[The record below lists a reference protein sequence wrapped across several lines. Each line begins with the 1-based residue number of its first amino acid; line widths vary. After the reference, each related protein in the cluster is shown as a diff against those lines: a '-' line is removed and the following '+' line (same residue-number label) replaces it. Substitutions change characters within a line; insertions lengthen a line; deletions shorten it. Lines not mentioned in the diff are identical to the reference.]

1 MVDFVQDVWD
11 AQDGLPHPGVT
22 GVRQSRDGYIWIATY
37 SGVVRFDGVDFKAP
51 EVEGRVKVALND
63 HVRAFLQA
71 EDGAMWFGTRREG
84 AIRVLGR
91 EGQVVST
98 KEGLPHNEVRAMAQ
112 TKDGTIWL
120 GTSGG
125 LVARD
130 PSGKLRTFTTEHGLP
145 SRQIMALHADPDG
158 TLWVGTPEFGVARS
172 KGGDSFE
179 KVPLDF
185 LRKFN
190 IIEEAAGMGL
200 TTVAALTR
208 DRDGN
213 LWAGTS
219 VGLVRIARGDTI
231 DPQHFVPGAFNALW
245 PSRDGILWVSSG
257 AGLGRWENGVWR
269 RYTSEDGI
277 VTEGLHVAYED
288 AEGSI
293 WLGTRLGLARLR
305 PRMIR
310 TYTRRDG
317 VAHESITS
325 VFETRDGA
333 LWAGTRNGASRFK
346 DGKWTTVGVAE
357 GMPHDSVRAFAED
370 KDGGLW
376 IGTLDGLAR
385 YKDGRVTV
393 VPSPS
398 KPYSVRGLAVDPQGT
413 LWIATESLDRLEGR
427 RIVTVMKG
435 EAMCD
440 RSPVNY
446 LYAARDGSLWI
457 GRSAALTHVKDGR
470 SECFKDTEVLARNDV
485 RSIYEDADGH
495 TWVLGIGGLSQLRN
509 GKIESLGRA
518 DSPLGSA
525 IYGMLDD
532 DRGGYWFSTP
542 RGLLRVDKA
551 EVAKSGAGAPTDSL
565 RMFGTADGM
574 DSSVGTGGGVPTA
587 FRTRDGRLAFATA
600 TGVAVV
606 DPGKIVIDAYVPPV
620 YVERLLADHKP
631 VEVDGTARLAP
642 GTRDVE
648 LHFALLSFVA
658 PERAQYKYKLEGHDQ
673 DWVASGARRV
683 AYYSNLKPGRH
694 RFRVLAANH
703 NGIWNEKGATLEF
716 ELAPRFYETAWFVP
730 LLVLGFA
737 SAGAGA
743 YRVRVAALR
752 ARAAHLQR
760 TVDEALAKVHVLSGM
775 LPICA
780 SCRRVREDTGY
791 WRQIEAYVQE
801 RSAAKFSH
809 GVCPDCWDKMRQED
823 PGLPEY
829 QGNR

>member
-37 SGVVRFDGVDFKAP
+37 SGVVRFDGIQFKAP
-51 EVEGRVKVALND
+51 DVQGRVKVALGD
-63 HVRAFLQA
+63 HVRCFLEA
-71 EDGAMWFGTRREG
+71 ADGAMWFGTRREG
-84 AIRVLGR
+84 AVRLAGGDAQILT
-91 EGQVVST
+91 T
-98 KEGLPHNEVRAMAQ
+98 KEGLSNNEVRALAE
-112 TKDGTIWL
+112 TRDGTIWM
-120 GTSGG
+120 GTAGG

-130 PSGKLRTFTTEHGLP
+130 TSGKLRTFGTEHGLP
-145 SRQIMALHADPDG
+145 SRTIMALLADPDG
-158 TLWVGTPEFGVARS
+158 TLWVGTPDFGLARW
-172 KGGDSFE
+172 KGGERFE
-179 KVPLDF
+179 RIPLDF
-185 LRKFN
+185 LKKIN
-190 IIEEAAGMGL
+190 VIEEAAGMGL
-200 TTVAALTR
+200 TAVAALAR
-208 DRDGN
+208 DHEGV

-219 VGLVRIARGDTI
+219 VGLVRLGRGDTL
-231 DPQHFVPGAFNALW
+231 DPKHIVPGAFNSLW
-245 PSRDGILWVSSG
+245 PARSGVLWVSSG
-257 AGLGRWENGVWR
+257 AGLGRLEGGRWY
-269 RYTSEDGI
+269 RYTSDDGI
-277 VTEGLHVAYED
+277 VTEGLHAAYED

-305 PRMIR
+305 PRLIR

-325 VFETRDGA
+325 VFETSDGA

-346 DGKWTTVGVAE
+346 DGKWTTIGVAQ

-376 IGTLDGLAR
+376 IGTLDGLGR

-393 VPSPS
+393 VPSPV
-398 KPYSVRGLAVDPQGT
+398 KPYSVRGLAFDPQGT
-413 LWIATESLDRLEGR
+413 LWIAADGLDRLEGKA
-427 RIVTVMKG
+427 IKTVLKL
-435 EAMCD
+435 EEMCD
-440 RSPVNY
+440 RSPVNF
-446 LYAARDGSLWI
+446 LYGARDGTFWL
-457 GRSAALTHVKDGR
+457 GRSSALMHVKDGR
-470 SECFKDTEVLARNDV
+470 AECFKDKDVLARNDV
-485 RSIYEDADGH
+485 RSIYEDADGR
-495 TWVLGIGGLSQLRN
+495 TWVLGIGGLSRIRD
-509 GKIESLGRA
+509 GKLESLGGTEA
-518 DSPLGSA
+518 PFGSA

-532 DRGGYWFSTP
+532 ENGGYWFSTP
-542 RGLLRVDKA
+542 RGLLRADKA
-551 EVAKSGAGAPTDSL
+551 AVAKSEASAPTDSV
-565 RMFGTADGM
+565 RVFGTADGM

-606 DPGKIVIDAYVPPV
+606 DPARIEIDAYVPPV
-620 YVERLLADHKP
+620 YVERLVADHKP
-631 VEVDGTARLAP
+631 MEIRGVPRLAP

-658 PERAQYKYKLEGHDQ
+658 PERAQYKYKLEGHDP
-673 DWVASGARRV
+673 DWVDSGARRV
-683 AYYSNLKPGRH
+683 AYYSNLRPGRH
-694 RFRVLAANH
+694 RFRVRAANH

-716 ELAPRFYETAWFVP
+716 DLAPRFYETGWFVP
-730 LLVLGFA
+730 LLVLAFV
-737 SAGAGA
+737 SAGAGS
-743 YRVRVAALR
+743 YRIRVAALR

-760 TVDEALAKVHVLSGM
+760 SVDDALAKVHVLSGL

-801 RSAAKFSH
+801 RSSAKFSH

-823 PGLPEY
+823 PNLPEY